1 MNRLTDRDWQ
11 NPESPMWIKLGFLP
25 MENEAYRAYLGEVLK
40 KLSYYEDLEDK
51 EQLKE
56 AVYEFNKHI
65 VSCNECKNYSE
76 NIMWESESRP
86 QYFCVKNNHYCKDDW
101 YCADGERK

>member
-11 NPESPMWIKLGFLP
+11 NPESPMWVKLGFLP

-51 EQLKE
+51 
-56 AVYEFNKHI
+56 
-65 VSCNECKNYSE
+65 
-76 NIMWESESRP
+76 
-86 QYFCVKNNHYCKDDW
+86 
-101 YCADGERK
+101 G